1 MVLRLGELL
10 VKRGRLDSDQLERAL
25 KVQREKGGRLGK
37 ILVGLGY
44 LSEKQ
49 ILEALS
55 QQFDMPVVQ
64 TEEFQVDEAAAKL
77 LPPNMIRRHNI
88 VPLGIN
94 SNTLTIAAI
103 DPTDVFIAKDISLYT
118 GFKVDLALASESS
131 ISKAIEAFYEKSHAV
146 ELQRIVEDIGYDEVA
161 SMQVLEEEQT
171 QDVATLEAEAKQPPV
186 VKMVTLMMT
195 DAVIRGAS
203 DIHIEP
209 YENEVRVRFRV
220 DGVLQEMIKIAHK
233 YKDPIVSRIKVL
245 ARMDIAEKRLPQ
257 DGRIKIKMR
266 LQGVTRD
273 LDLRVSVL
281 PTIFGEK
288 VVIRILDKEALMLD
302 MSMLGLEMQSLH
314 HFEKAIFQ
322 PWGMVL
328 VTGPT
333 GSGKTNTLYSA
344 ISRLN
349 THDVNIVT
357 VEDPVEF
364 NLRGINQVNIQEN
377 IGLSFAGVLRSFL
390 RQDPNIMLVGEIRDN
405 ETAEIAVKAALTG
418 HLVLSTLHTNDAPS
432 AVFRLLNMNIE
443 PILISSS
450 VLVICAQRLVR
461 RICQECKEAVEMPT
475 QALINIGFSE
485 NDLKSLTVYS
495 GKGCKN
501 CNYTGYKGRIGLFE
515 VMPITTSI
523 KELILS
529 GGGLLDIKQ
538 KAEEEGMLTLRQ
550 SGIIKIKAGVTSIEE
565 VLRET
570 TF

>member
-1 MVLRLGELL
+1 MHL
-10 VKRGRLDSDQLERAL
+10 V
-25 KVQREKGGRLGK
+25 
-37 ILVGLGY
+37 
-44 LSEKQ
+44 
-49 ILEALS
+49 
-55 QQFDMPVVQ
+55 
-64 TEEFQVDEAAAKL
+64 
-77 LPPNMIRRHNI
+77 
-88 VPLGIN
+88 
-94 SNTLTIAAI
+94 
-103 DPTDVFIAKDISLYT
+103 
-118 GFKVDLALASESS
+118 LASETA
-131 ISKAIEAFYEKSHAV
+131 ISKAIDRFYEQSHAV
-146 ELQRIVEDIGYDEVA
+146 ELQKVVEDIGYDEVA
-161 SMQVLEEEQT
+161 SMQVLEEEQA

-195 DAVIRGAS
+195 DAVVRGAS

-209 YENEVRVRFRV
+209 YENEVRVRFRI
-220 DGVLQEMIKIAHK
+220 DGVLHEMIKISHK

-266 LQGVTRD
+266 LQGAARD

-288 VVIRILDKEALMLD
+288 VVIRILDKEGLMLD
-302 MSMLGLEMQSLH
+302 MSMLGLETQSLH

-349 THDVNIVT
+349 TSDVNIVT

-390 RQDPNIMLVGEIRDN
+390 RQDPNIMLVGEVRDN

-432 AVFRLLNMNIE
+432 AIFRLLNMNIE

-461 RICQECKEAVEMPT
+461 RICQECKEPVDMPT
-475 QALINIGFSE
+475 QALLNIGFTE
-485 NDLKSLTVYS
+485 QDLKTLTVYS

-515 VMPITTSI
+515 VMPITTGI

-529 GGGLLDIKQ
+529 GGSILDIKQ
-538 KAEEEGMLTLRQ
+538 KAEQEGMLTLRQ
-550 SGIIKIKAGVTSIEE
+550 SGLNKIQAGITSIEE

>member
-10 VKRGRLDSDQLERAL
+10 VKRGRLDSDQLDRAL

-49 ILEALS
+49 ILDALS
-55 QQFDMPVVQ
+55 QQFDMPVVPF
-64 TEEFQVDEAAAKL
+64 EEFQVDENAAKL

-88 VPLGIN
+88 VPLGIQG
-94 SNTLTIAAI
+94 NTLTIAAI

-118 GFKVDLALASESS
+118 GFKVDLVLASETAVN
-131 ISKAIEAFYEKSHAV
+131 KAIEGFYERSHAV
-146 ELQRIVEDIGYDEVA
+146 ELQKVVEDIGYDEVA
-161 SMQVLEEEQT
+161 SMQVLEEEQA

-195 DAVIRGAS
+195 DAVVRGAS

-209 YENEVRVRFRV
+209 YENEVRVRFRI
-220 DGVLQEMIKIAHK
+220 DGILHEMIKIAHK

-245 ARMDIAEKRLPQ
+245 AKMDIAEKRLPQ

-266 LQGVTRD
+266 LQGLVRD

-288 VVIRILDKEALMLD
+288 VVIRILDKEGLMLD
-302 MSMLGLEMQSLH
+302 MSMLGLETQSLH

-349 THDVNIVT
+349 TPDVNIVT

-364 NLRGINQVNIQEN
+364 NLRGINQVNIQEG

-390 RQDPNIMLVGEIRDN
+390 RQDPNIMLVGEVRDN

-432 AVFRLLNMNIE
+432 AIFRLLNMNIE
-443 PILISSS
+443 PILICSS
-450 VLVICAQRLVR
+450 VLVMCAQRLVR
-461 RICQECKEAVEMPT
+461 RICQECKEPVDMPT
-475 QALINIGFSE
+475 QALLNIGFTE
-485 NDLKSLTVYS
+485 KDLETLTVYS

-515 VMPITTSI
+515 VMPLTTGI

-529 GGGLLDIKQ
+529 GGSILDIKQ
-538 KAEEEGMLTLRQ
+538 KAEEEDMLTLRQ
-550 SGIIKIKAGVTSIEE
+550 SGLKKIQAGITSIEE

>member
-10 VKRGRLDSDQLERAL
+10 VKRGRLDNDQLDRAL

-44 LSEKQ
+44 MSDRD
-49 ILEALS
+49 ILEALA
-55 QQFDMPVVQ
+55 QQFDMPIVPV
-64 TEEFQVDEAAAKL
+64 EEFQVDENAAKL

-88 VPLGIN
+88 VPLEIKG
-94 SNTLTIAAI
+94 NTLTIAAI

-118 GFKVDLALASESS
+118 GFKVHLVLASETA
-131 ISKAIEAFYEKSHAV
+131 ISKAIDRFYEQSHAV
-146 ELQRIVEDIGYDEVA
+146 ELQKVVEDIGYDEVA
-161 SMQVLEEEQT
+161 SMQVLEEEQA

-195 DAVIRGAS
+195 DAVVRGAS

-209 YENEVRVRFRV
+209 YENEVRVRFRI
-220 DGVLQEMIKIAHK
+220 DGVLHEMIKISHK

-266 LQGVTRD
+266 LQGAARD

-288 VVIRILDKEALMLD
+288 VVIRILDKEGLMLD
-302 MSMLGLEMQSLH
+302 MSMLGLETQSLH

-349 THDVNIVT
+349 TSDVNIVT

-390 RQDPNIMLVGEIRDN
+390 RQDPNIMLVGEVRDN

-432 AVFRLLNMNIE
+432 AIFRLLNMNIE

-461 RICQECKEAVEMPT
+461 RICQECKEPVDMPT
-475 QALINIGFSE
+475 QALLNIGFTE
-485 NDLKSLTVYS
+485 QDLKTLTVYS

-515 VMPITTSI
+515 VMPITTGI

-529 GGGLLDIKQ
+529 GGSILDIKQ
-538 KAEEEGMLTLRQ
+538 KAEQEGMLTLRQ
-550 SGIIKIKAGVTSIEE
+550 SGLNKIQAGITSIEE